1 VSSLVSFELFAR
13 PALRRMM
20 GYEVV
25 RRPEVTARAA
35 HAFRRRPDG
44 KIHLDRVRV
53 EWRDADGWRGYV
65 AASTG
70 DQSSN
75 VLSATAAA
83 NAFAL
88 IPDGDGLE
96 AGDDVAVMLLG

>member
-1 VSSLVSFELFAR
+1 
-13 PALRRMM
+13 
-20 GYEVV
+20 
-25 RRPEVTARAA
+25 VTARAA

-44 KIHLDRVRV
+44 KIHLDRVHV
-53 EWRDADGWRGYV
+53 TWQSAEGWSGYV

-70 DQSSN
+70 DQASN

-88 IPDGDGLE
+88 IPDGDGVAE
-96 AGDDVAVMLLG
+96 GDDVTVMLLV